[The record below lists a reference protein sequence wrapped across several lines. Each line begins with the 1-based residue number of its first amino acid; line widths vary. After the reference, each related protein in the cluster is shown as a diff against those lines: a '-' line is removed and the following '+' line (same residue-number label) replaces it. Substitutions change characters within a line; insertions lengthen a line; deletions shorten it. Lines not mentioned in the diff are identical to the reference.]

1 MISHRGVTFVPSPR
15 LQRLGPVRAVLSQYL
30 VLRCSLRFTEFRH
43 CVRTSSLVVFQRS
56 PLHRHSPFASCPVA
70 SRRGLPRPDAAK
82 RQTPS
87 TLVVPPDFGGLLRK
101 LLHRL
106 VASCSQSWGS
116 NRFRLGLPS
125 AVSPHQLVLPVFP
138 WFAPHTLRSIPLS
151 GSRITSP

>member
-1 MISHRGVTFVPSPR
+1 MISHCGVTFDPSPR
-15 LQRLGPVRAVLSQYL
+15 LQRLSPVRAVLQQYPIL
-30 VLRCSLRFTEFRH
+30 WCSLRCTESRH

-70 SRRGLPRPDAAK
+70 SRRGLPRPNAAT

-101 LLHRL
+101 LLRRL

-116 NRFRLGLPS
+116 NRFCLGLPP
-125 AVSPHQLVLPVFP
+125 AVSPHRLVLPDFP
-138 WFAPHTLRSIPLS
+138 WFAPHTLRSVPLS
-151 GSRITSP
+151 GSRVTSP